1 MTEVIALGG
10 AEIAS
15 GGRIPSIFAKAGSPA
30 PSVGMTTI
38 VGAGANSHAV
48 VQRMANLVV
57 SLLPKMQRHD
67 LIAPDEFDPQTLAK
81 RTADDVTASAS
92 FIAAGSEVTAYSRR
106 GGNEQLAQ
114 QERALPAGVTPRR
127 SCWSGLG

>member
-1 MTEVIALGG
+1 GTECVGPAVRQAGAALVAGG
-10 AEIAS
+10 IGVGGGGVAS

-67 LIAPDEFDPQTLAK
+67 LIAPDEVDPQTLAR

-92 FIAAGSEVTAYSRR
+92 FIAARSEGTANSRR
-106 GGNEQLAQ
+106 RRHEQLAQ
-114 QERALPAGVTPRR
+114 H
-127 SCWSGLG
+127 